1 MWSFYT
7 FHCTD
12 NFDIINNWCAVVS
25 VIPFLSFV
33 LFHSFT
39 PAKNEEINITI
50 VAYVCMLHISS
61 WTSGLTLMK
70 LCINIALG
78 YFDYQN
84 LYGVYKYSIQTPQS
98 HILVTLPE
106 FIHFLST
113 QHPFFNLDLCI
124 MFPWIASWST
134 ICICSTTA

>member
-1 MWSFYT
+1 MRSFYT

-12 NFDIINNWCAVVS
+12 NFDIINNRCAVVS

-39 PAKNEEINITI
+39 PAKNKEININI
-50 VAYVCMLHISS
+50 VAYVCMIHISS
-61 WTSGLTLMK
+61 WTSGLTLME

-98 HILVTLPE
+98 HILVTLLLIS
-106 FIHFLST
+106 FYTILYSCFLYQSLYTSCLHNIHFS
-113 QHPFFNLDLCI
+113 I
-124 MFPWIASWST
+124 
-134 ICICSTTA
+134 